1 MNQIYEYQGQ
11 KYQLKDG
18 LSVEEAKGKILNF
31 IDSQDINVPE
41 HKEIKQEDFEIFG
54 TKRSVLEQEGTKVK
68 NIIDVVVE
76 DIKHLYGDVG
86 VPEKAKVSGSDQEEQ
101 FFGFSTE
108 ALPTTD
114 VPFLTD
120 LTGRQVVDVKTLWQ
134 ESDGVKDFT
143 SKIGKNIAK
152 IVVGDVYAVGDV
164 GFKTLFAPIQGTIS
178 AVGQT
183 TEELAKEYLG
193 EDGFN
198 ILQSKLF
205 GSETMDVADI
215 KEGIEAFTH
224 IALINSMSKAPK
236 ISQKQYFKQLA
247 TEVKPKIRVKAES
260 QPVIENVKETISE
273 TIADQASKTS
283 NKTKEEIK
291 IEIKEKLDKAD
302 KEGEKKAE
310 EITKEADDLY
320 IKEDILAEKPT
331 KEILDA
337 GVEILTEAKIR
348 RNPKIPLQTQ
358 IVEAIVNNQI
368 SRSKAESIAIKYGTS
383 LDNIL
388 VKFVEQG
395 TLAGKELNWRSQ
407 ASKALEK
414 IYTKDELAKMGRDTS
429 HLDTL
434 SLWDSL
440 EGWRKGLLVSMPKT
454 AIRNLLTVLERAT
467 LKEPLADLMDIVLQS
482 PLRLAHLVSKG
493 KLLPD
498 LKTTPLDAVG
508 LLVKNVF
515 RGPWEG
521 LTKLS
526 WEGLKKNKKLVDEI
540 LADQPSLKT
549 KLFDRWMSDV
559 EMGPIME
566 ATIKEHPIKGRI
578 IKAGNNI
585 VKYLNILNRSQEYM
599 MRRAS
604 FIARL
609 DRLTRENLKEN
620 VWDIIGRKEYNK
632 IKPEW
637 IKESIDF
644 AHEVTFAKDFG
655 KKKVTTKVP
664 TGFEKKFGNFA
675 QGFID
680 TINGLKVG
688 PLRASLMITFP
699 RFIMNA
705 FKYMFDWSPLG
716 FAKWMG
722 EVALSKTARDR
733 VAKGDTRQLSQAI
746 VGTGYLLAAWQM
758 VNSDHQGKKWYEI
771 YVKPGSRIA
780 RMLEPIGVKAGSNIN
795 ILGFHPIVAPIFFA
809 NLYKRHLEG
818 TLDKFS
824 LKELINGISAQS
836 IRGGMSILAIDKML
850 NDLYSERK
858 SSPDKIWDKFIS
870 IVDAPVG
877 TYFAGYLT
885 PFKTVKDFII
895 DFQRW
900 TTGESEEAAFKETR
914 LQPIEGAI
922 SYRVPTAIAGGDL
935 PERQYPTRV
944 EGKEQQL
951 ALISQLTGLTATA
964 PRNWMEDQL
973 VELGIEKY
981 VYFPKTG
988 DDVIDIEMEKISGPI
1003 SNVIT
1008 DVLRNQVKFDQIADR
1023 ELKQIIMKSVW
1034 TKIRKAALDGV
1045 LKKAIDTKDKGLEA
1059 RIKKMK
1065 LKKLPFAKQWE
1076 LKQAEAEIAK
1086 RTGSENFSFDD
1097 FFEQIIEE
1105 NK

>member
-1 MNQIYEYQGQ
+1 M
-11 KYQLKDG
+11 
-18 LSVEEAKGKILNF
+18 
-31 IDSQDINVPE
+31 
-41 HKEIKQEDFEIFG
+41 
-54 TKRSVLEQEGTKVK
+54 
-68 NIIDVVVE
+68 
-76 DIKHLYGDVG
+76 G
-86 VPEKAKVSGSDQEEQ
+86 VPEKAKVSGSEREEEW
-101 FFGFSTE
+101 FGFSTE
-108 ALPTTD
+108 ALPTVD

-120 LTGRQVVDVKTLWQ
+120 LTGNQVVDFKTLWQ

-302 KEGEKKAE
+302 KEGDKKAE

-348 RNPKIPLQTQ
+348 RNPKIPLQ
-358 IVEAIVNNQI
+358 
-368 SRSKAESIAIKYGTS
+368 SIAIKYGTS

-395 TLAGKELNWRSQ
+395 KLGGQALNWRSQ

-414 IYTKDELAKMGRDTS
+414 IYTKDELAKMGKDTS

-467 LKEPLADLMDIVLQS
+467 LKEPLADLMDIALQS
-482 PLRLAHLVSKG
+482 PLRLAHFVSKG

-559 EMGPIME
+559 EMGAIME
-566 ATIKEHPIKGRI
+566 STIKEHPIKGRI

-632 IKPEW
+632 LKPEW

-655 KKKVTTKVP
+655 KKKVTTKKA
-664 TGFEKKFGNFA
+664 TAFEKKWGNFA

-680 TINGLKVG
+680 TINGLKIG
-688 PLRASLMITFP
+688 PARASLMITFP

-746 VGTGYLLAAWQM
+746 VGTGYFLAAWQM
-758 VNSDHQGKKWYEI
+758 VNSEHQGKRWYEI

-795 ILGFHPIVAPIFFA
+795 ILGFHPIVAPLFFA
-809 NLYKRHLEG
+809 DLFKRHLEG
-818 TLDKFS
+818 TLTPIR

-836 IRGGMSILAIDKML
+836 IRGGMGILAIDKTL

-885 PFKTVKDFII
+885 PFKTLKDFII
-895 DFQRW
+895 DFQKFMDRGR
-900 TTGESEEAAFKETR
+900 TTQFGDPIAPVSEEAAFKETR
-914 LQPIEGAI
+914 INPIEGAI

-981 VYFPKTG
+981 RYFPKTG
-988 DDVIDIEMEKISGPI
+988 DDVVDIEMEKIAGPLSVTMSKI
-1003 SNVIT
+1003 LQNN
-1008 DVLRNQVKFDQIADR
+1008 LNFDSLDR
-1023 ELKQIIMKSVW
+1023 DLKNIIMLGTWAS
-1034 TKIRKAALDGV
+1034 IRKTALNEV
-1045 LKKAIDTKDKGLEA
+1045 LNKAIKTKDKGLKA
-1059 RIKKMK
+1059 RVDKIL
-1065 LKKLPFAKQWE
+1065 LKKLSFAKKYQIK
-1076 LKQAEAEIAK
+1076 LAEAAIAEEA
-1086 RTGSENFSFDD
+1086 GAEDFSFDEFYD
-1097 FFEQIIEE
+1097 KIIEE